1 MLSLNRV
8 LKRLV
13 ELLRE
18 FLVDDIHRIGIEPPD
33 IVLYGKNRVVI
44 TRVLLCRGVD
54 YSVSELTEGEVKGL
68 LESYSALLKALPDYV
83 KIHLV
88 KESIEP
94 VQFLKKISNEILNT
108 QVDLE
113 NAVDEPK
120 KIKLNTKLEKLRKL
134 YNMLLEGKPFS
145 KITLILTFRVEASS
159 KELAKSLA
167 DYYES
172 LVSSTFKKTYG
183 LELERASYSEILD
196 YLLGTIGGV
205 ERHRLKG
212 VVMELERISPI
223 QPIKLDSVPKLEKS
237 VIVGVEINTGHPVE
251 IAVEELYKHFLVIGP
266 TGKGKTTLLASIIE
280 QLVSDDLQRVIA
292 FDFKGDLVKYLP
304 RNLLTTITP
313 SSTPLSF
320 YDKPREIDSAD
331 WKIIFAEALSHAGGF
346 PSEVAIRA
354 LNAID
359 NKDAAISID
368 NPGIH
373 VLAPFSELF
382 TREAKSA
389 EFVDLIREG
398 NVLVNVEGLGAAF
411 QNAYVSICIGII
423 RQLLLKGSIKPGI
436 VIVIDD
442 AWRILELKTLRE
454 LVREGR
460 SRKVGM
466 VLSTQSPSDPPRDL
480 VENAHSAVLFGSRNR
495 DYIARSISIF
505 NIPEEVAAVMPRLS
519 VGEGVYVNV
528 VSRDVKIIKTF
539 HLKIN

>member
-1 MLSLNRV
+1 
-8 LKRLV
+8 
-13 ELLRE
+13 
-18 FLVDDIHRIGIEPPD
+18 
-33 IVLYGKNRVVI
+33 
-44 TRVLLCRGVD
+44 VD

-83 KIHLV
+83 RIHLV

-196 YLLGTIGGV
+196 YLLGAIGGV
-205 ERHRLKG
+205 ERHKLKG
-212 VVMELERISPI
+212 VVMELERISPL
-223 QPIKLDSVPKLEKS
+223 QPIKLDNVPKLEKS
-237 VIVGVEINTGHPVE
+237 VIVGVEINTGHPIE

-346 PSEVAIRA
+346 SSEVTIRA

-359 NKDAAISID
+359 NKNAAISID
-368 NPGIH
+368 DPGVH

-423 RQLLLKGSIKPGI
+423 RQLLLKGLIKPGI
-436 VIVIDD
+436 VVVIDD

-480 VENAHSAVLFGSRNR
+480 VENVHSAVLFGSRNR

-528 VSRDVKIIKTF
+528 VNRDVKIIKTF